1 MMEQYRSFWIC
12 GGAEGQKDSLLGLV
26 SRSCPTGSIDY
37 VRPAGSLVELTRFQ
51 LRSMTF
57 DEQGTAELFGLEIAR
72 LLVDSC
78 YREFAIARYE
88 TEKRLVKQNRFRD

>member
-26 SRSCPTGSIDY
+26 SHWYPTGSIDY
-37 VRPAGSLVELTRFQ
+37 VRPAGSMVELTRFQ

-78 YREFAIARYE
+78 YRDFAIARYE